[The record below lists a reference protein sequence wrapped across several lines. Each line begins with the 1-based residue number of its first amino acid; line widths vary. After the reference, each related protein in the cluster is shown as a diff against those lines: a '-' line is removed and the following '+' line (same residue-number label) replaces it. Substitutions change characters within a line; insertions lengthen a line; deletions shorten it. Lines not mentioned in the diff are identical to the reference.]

1 MEKVQCTVCCVCYVC
16 VCVCVDSSP
25 SQLGVVGR
33 TGAGKSSLFQALFRL
48 TELTSGAIL
57 IDSLDTA
64 SLSLEDLRCVWLCV
78 ALRMR
83 ASLGRCTS
91 AGQ

>member
-1 MEKVQCTVCCVCYVC
+1 MC

-57 IDSLDTA
+57 IDSVDTA
-64 SLSLEDLRCVWLCV
+64 SLSLEDLRCVAMCTLRIIAT
-78 ALRMR
+78 ALNVR
-83 ASLGRCTS
+83 ASLAKCTS
-91 AGQ
+91 ARL